1 MPRPENRHIDFARQL
16 ERVATV
22 ASLSAKVS
30 ALENQFSSVR
40 RLNKSIWTSTQR
52 RLLMAKR
59 VTMAAALA
67 GAFLHFYFMD
77 VSVQIMAMRPV
88 GVVAH
93 TGA

>member
-1 MPRPENRHIDFARQL
+1 MLRPENRHIDFARQL
-16 ERVATV
+16 EHVATV

-30 ALENQFSSVR
+30 VLESQFSCAR
-40 RLNKSIWTSTQR
+40 RLNKSIWASTQR

-59 VTMAAALA
+59 LTMAVALA
-67 GAFLHFYFMD
+67 CAFFHFYFMD

-93 TGA
+93 MGA